1 MSQVQQVKEAND
13 IVEVIGQRLKLTRAG
28 SYFRGLCP
36 FHGEKTPSFF
46 VSPSLQR
53 YKCFGCTASG
63 DVISFL
69 ENYEGMSFL
78 EALEFLAKEAG
89 IKLERYQ
96 VSDQDKLRQE
106 IFKALDL
113 AAAYYHYLLTKH
125 KLGKVALSYLKD
137 RGISKESIAVFNL
150 GVASDNWDDLY
161 KYLHKKKK
169 IPVKTLLAAGLLL
182 EKTGRIYDRFRSRII
197 FPLKNHLG
205 QVVGFSGRVMDSK
218 VKTAKYINSPET
230 AVYEKRKLLYGLHE
244 LQQDIRKSDGV
255 IVTEGEFDVISSAQA
270 HVRNVVAIKGSALTE
285 EHAKL
290 LARFSKR
297 VILALDTDSAGI
309 TATKRAI
316 PIIQKEGLE
325 LRVLQVPGSKDV
337 DDLARE
343 NPKLWRET
351 AKKSISVYEFF
362 LQSAI
367 KEHDIKTPEGK
378 RAVMDDLALIFAHIQ
393 HAVER
398 DFYVKK
404 LAKKLAVT
412 VSVVER
418 DLKKFGKEKPEDRSP
433 AFAKTASLADRAS
446 AGKQKTEGS
455 DKNEAYVLFL
465 LFHSYEQKK
474 EALLQ
479 EILETFA
486 KLPLATP
493 VALAIKKAIKEEK
506 AKTPAD
512 FARILSQLA
521 EDLSQ
526 DLFDAAYS
534 PQFTKLL
541 ESISIEEEWKKAVDV
556 FRKRWFKKQIASIS
570 KQLEAATLSEAEQA
584 KLLEKIVLLRKKEKQ
599 L

>member
-1 MSQVQQVKEAND
+1 MSQVQQVKDAND
-13 IVEVIGQRLKLTRAG
+13 IVEVIGQRLQLTRAG

-53 YKCFGCTASG
+53 YKCFGCSASG

-96 VSDQDKLRQE
+96 VSDHDKLRQE
-106 IFKALDL
+106 MFKALDL

-125 KLGKVALSYLKD
+125 KLGKTALSYLKD

-169 IPVKTLLAAGLLL
+169 IPVKTLLAAGLLV

-205 QVVGFSGRVMDSK
+205 QAVGFSGRVMDSK

-343 NPKLWRET
+343 NSKLWRET

-418 DLKKFGKEKPEDRSP
+418 DLKKFGKEKS
-433 AFAKTASLADRAS
+433 KTRR
-446 AGKQKTEGS
+446 QKTEVRSQEPKVS

-506 AKTPAD
+506 AKTPDD
-512 FARILSQLA
+512 FARIISQLA

-541 ESISIEEEWKKAVDV
+541 ESISIEEEWQKAVDV

-570 KQLEAATLSEAEQA
+570 KQLEAATLSEAEQT
-584 KLLEKIVLLRKKEKQ
+584 KLLEKIVLLRKKEKK